1 MDALLRTM
9 NDEEREEA
17 DRLWDLIRAER
28 DPARFCVLVQQLGA
42 LLDRLEIA
50 PQKEAA

>member
-1 MDALLRTM
+1 M
-9 NDEEREEA
+9 NDKEREEA

-28 DPARFCVLVQQLGA
+28 DPTRFCALVQQLSA

-50 PQKEAA
+50 PSREAA

>member
-1 MDALLRTM
+1 M
-9 NDEEREEA
+9 NDKEREEA

-28 DPARFCVLVQQLGA
+28 DPMRFCALVQQLGT

-50 PQKEAA
+50 QQGKAA